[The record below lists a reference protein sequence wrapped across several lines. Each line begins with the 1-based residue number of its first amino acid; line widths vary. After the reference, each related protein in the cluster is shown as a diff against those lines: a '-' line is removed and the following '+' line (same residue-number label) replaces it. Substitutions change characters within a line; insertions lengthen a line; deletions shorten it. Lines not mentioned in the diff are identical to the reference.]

1 MSAAGSI
8 AGLFARRILPGFRDV
23 VFGLFA
29 AAASYLLLKP
39 HEAMLPVVFI
49 AATMAS
55 YSVRL
60 MLRVARIWRTLRSM
74 DVRDKRGLDTV
85 RGALGK

>member
-1 MSAAGSI
+1 MSAAGSV
-8 AGLFARRILPGFRDV
+8 AGLFARRMLPGFRDV

-29 AAASYLLLKP
+29 AAAAYFLLKP
-39 HEAMLPVVFI
+39 REAMLPVVFI
-49 AATMAS
+49 AAMMAS

-60 MLRVARIWRTLRSM
+60 MLRVIRIWRTLRSM
-74 DVRDKRGLDTV
+74 DRRAKRGLDAV